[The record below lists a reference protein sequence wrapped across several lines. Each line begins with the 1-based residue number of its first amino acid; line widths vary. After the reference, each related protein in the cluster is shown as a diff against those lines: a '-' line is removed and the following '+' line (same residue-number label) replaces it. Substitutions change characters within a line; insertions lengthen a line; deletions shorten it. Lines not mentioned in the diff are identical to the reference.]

1 MASSDE
7 SLSVAA
13 WKSRVER
20 VLRTRWSARIDWTD
34 EVFLEHYLCELD
46 DSTEI
51 LELVALLP
59 VGPVLRDRLAQLLE
73 PKARPVPSD
82 AELVEHATV
91 LATRVSLALGLPPPR
106 GPITLERTY
115 SRDTTPLGWSDE
127 FCGIEQAL
135 RADPHVGPFVPLLQ
149 NALYTL
155 LGSDYAN
162 AYFVL
167 SPWCAACE
175 ALRETPAAD
184 LGEAF
189 SPWSSIAWTGYRLF
203 SRDDDWFLIAQDT
216 IDQHYR
222 R

>member
-20 VLRTRWSARIDWTD
+20 VLGTRWSGRIDWTD

-59 VGPVLRDRLAQLLE
+59 AGPAVRDRLAQLLE
-73 PKARPVPSD
+73 R
-82 AELVEHATV
+82 
-91 LATRVSLALGLPPPR
+91 
-106 GPITLERTY
+106 
-115 SRDTTPLGWSDE
+115 
-127 FCGIEQAL
+127 
-135 RADPHVGPFVPLLQ
+135 

-167 SPWCAACE
+167 SPWCAVCE

-189 SPWSSIAWTGYRLF
+189 SRWSSIAWTGHRLF
-203 SRDDDWFLIAQDT
+203 SRDDDWFLIAQET